1 MTTKHAPTPTKRT
14 TRRIPRPEPATKRT
28 LAKDAQWLT
37 AVSMHAMASALGRI
51 ADLFEEALFEEA
63 TQRERKWAQ
72 RRAKHHIRRSKA
84 QKLALAKRS
93 KAQKNAIATAR
104 AVRAMKRG
112 ATT

>member
-51 ADLFEEALFEEA
+51 ADLFEEALF
-63 TQRERKWAQ
+63 
-72 RRAKHHIRRSKA
+72 KA